1 MNSFKLKLLIQLS
14 ILNRGNNYSRDI
26 EEYITME
33 MSKIKEMAT
42 N

>member
-1 MNSFKLKLLIQLS
+1 MNSIKLKLLFQLS

-26 EEYITME
+26 EEYINME
-33 MSKIKEMAT
+33 MNKIKEMAI